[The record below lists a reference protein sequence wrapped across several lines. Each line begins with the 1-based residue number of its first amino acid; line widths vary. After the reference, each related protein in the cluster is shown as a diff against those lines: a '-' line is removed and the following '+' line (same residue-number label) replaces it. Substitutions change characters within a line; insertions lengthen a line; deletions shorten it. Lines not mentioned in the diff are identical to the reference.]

1 MHRYS
6 AASCGGGV
14 GNSTVGGAGAR
25 DTSRSDLSYS
35 SSNIPLSSRR
45 PVQLQPYKQK
55 CEKEYLNSRL
65 GPPEFYPPSSTCPE
79 ETLTREAVQTGYKE
93 AVDGIEEREEI
104 SFSLVGAPIWSKS
117 LINQYKESIR
127 KRLRAINDARV
138 QKRKAGQVYGVP
150 LSGALLTKSG
160 LFPELRTCGE
170 DFKRKWIEGLS
181 QPQKR
186 LRSLADHVPHGYRKK
201 ALFEAL
207 IKHRVP
213 LLRATWFIKITY
225 LNQVR
230 PSEKG
235 LGKRVELWTKDFIDY
250 LDSLLDESCQIVSV
264 SATYSRDQSAQLNL
278 ASAQHQGCDPS
289 RTKNE
294 AEEPTLHI
302 KWCYMV
308 QILHWHLAEGL
319 LHRPKVIEWV
329 LRHSQEKESLEVLE
343 LLLPIVFELIDSIE
357 LSQTY
362 LRMFV
367 DIAVHWL
374 RRLCPSGMLPDS
386 KDSPRE
392 ACNAM
397 FLTELLRY
405 LIIAVPDTFVALDCF
420 PLPPVVCPPEAKIN
434 SSFMPTVTLEKA
446 PFDGS
451 IPEKIDKNRDA
462 KKPITER
469 ELSIVDLVSSIQ
481 KRATNLS
488 KSVYP
493 EILHNNEGKAIHTL
507 DKALISGDVRSAY
520 HCIFEESFTAKSVP
534 DDWISGISPC
544 IRSSLNFINAL
555 QASEVY
561 AVFFLFEWATCDF
574 RYCRGPPYV
583 DRKTTGKRDFSRI
596 YMAVSVINMKLEALQ
611 KSIFNSGAGTSDAS
625 VLGVPNMSV
634 DDGILTRKRRGKVDM
649 LKNISEILQ
658 NKFCSQSSF
667 PSLFMTYGCLHDAV
681 VAWLDQHEFQKGE
694 AFKLLQF
701 LLLELIRLGVFQ
713 PHAYVRQLII
723 SGIMDKIETS
733 ADVERASWHRRILEH
748 LPASSVFHAF
758 EDITNES
765 DPMLSNVIGVY
776 SNERHFALHGFLD
789 KIGHLTKQGENLV
802 NSRQNIL
809 AHSIASTLVGDSSNT
824 FEKKRKLESANGAD
838 LRGDMIEKGK
848 LQQID
853 RLKLAISVI
862 LRFPDSIMVLSGKSS
877 SMKSSAVQGK
887 LKRPLGPHS
896 GRIGKGEGTPGCDE
910 CGRSKRAKIS
920 EEKGLLMKTLAFNST
935 DDDETWWVRKEPKIS
950 DAIKVEQPMK
960 PTKQVSRGRQKTVRK
975 TQSLAQ
981 LASARIEGS
990 QGASSS
996 HVCDSK
1002 VNCPHH
1008 KPSLEREIS
1017 SRIKDGNKLH
1027 HVGDLKAIGRAMK
1040 RLRTTEKWSV
1050 AGWLNSVVKQLVEG
1064 REKVP
1069 VKPSQSSGQLRP
1081 SGSASTPSDE
1091 RSAVRWQLTEDDIA
1105 VILYILDISMDLR
1118 TIVKFLLWV
1127 LLKIPISVTNV
1138 SAHGGRNIP
1147 VSTGSREGDACDA
1160 GESFVLSCLQRYENV
1175 LAAADLLPEAIN
1187 VGMRRAALVMTAIQG
1202 GRFACPSLVYVRTL
1216 LKKYGGLP
1224 TVMAWEKKF
1233 KASADQ
1239 RQVAEL
1245 EAALRASENESAFG
1259 WVGASSGATSEDC
1272 DDHLRQKL
1280 SARIPRI
1287 SPSVKETVQRRIN
1300 DAIQHVFIKERELL
1314 ASTKNSL
1321 TEKRDDGYQVA
1332 LQTLVGLV
1340 EYFRQTG
1347 GGSPQGDASVVVAVV
1362 AAVVSNVGQ
1371 ATVNML
1377 DSAASSAYSGSSS
1390 ILHSFSMK
1398 CARRAIQI
1406 HIHCLKL
1413 LKEAVGEHQNRF
1425 FEMTLATE
1433 ALCSIASAFA
1443 PGKAPRSQFQLSPET
1458 PDTSSTVT
1466 NEMLS
1471 NSTKGLLGRATRAAA
1486 AVAALV
1492 AGSIVHG
1499 ITNLERMVAVLRIKE
1514 GLEVPQLL
1522 RNGRSSSNGISR
1534 ATGPGSSSKVDYYS
1548 TEVYLYWFRVLI
1560 SNCKVVSDGLVAE
1573 LLGEPNVLALA
1584 RMQHMMPL
1592 SSVLPPIYS
1601 LFGMIVWRPHLSY
1614 MNAISREDGQLQSS
1628 LTTAVDEA
1636 IRHEPIRDVCL
1647 RDTHAF
1653 YHHLVSDSSDS
1664 DVAAAIERQGLD
1676 LHSKLRMLA
1685 PLRGRLFLHALLDHQ
1700 IPLSVL
1706 LQDEGNWVPGHGD
1719 PKGPA
1724 ADEPSLVDQLLHVLD
1739 SLQPVSFHWQWV
1751 ELRLLLN
1758 EQVLIEK
1765 IRDQNISAVES
1776 IRAFSSGVSNNPL
1789 SESEKTFTEIVIT
1802 RLLVRP
1808 DAAALYSEVM
1818 HLLGKALEEYLILH
1832 VRWVLDAN
1840 DVLLGRKSL
1849 KELLEIMA
1857 KRSHFSTKT
1866 RPVHA
1871 CRWSLTQRQ
1880 VGTAEDKKKTEA
1892 ASPEEGEVAEE
1903 ALDSYQSQYFSIEKG
1918 IADLVLPCLA
1928 RSSTETCTLFATDLV
1943 KQMGLLEQHINTPT
1957 RNVGKSPSG
1966 AAAGAEGSGIKSH
1979 GSRKGLRGGSPSLG
1993 RRLTGVTE
2001 TSPSSVAAL
2010 HVSMWLRLQF
2020 LLPLLPHI
2028 YADRDAPVRNMRQAL
2043 APVLLRL
2050 LGSRVVQEAL
2060 DPFNIHMQ
2068 KYLSIKKEF
2077 ESYAEIAAAS
2087 AAGISG
2093 ESLFDRFLSI
2103 LHALL
2108 SSTWSSWLRPKGN
2121 TKPVREVLMF
2131 DRDITERM
2139 QADLDHMQLSS
2150 AVRVRLQAAMPSL
2163 PSFPCPTICSVPPH
2177 LSASTI
2183 PVLQTSALNN
2193 SSFPS
2198 GILVPPQKVSVRM
2211 ANAIG
2216 KCKSTLYQDPE
2227 VEIDPWTLLED
2238 GTGSGV
2244 SGSNSGGCVS
2254 GDQVNLKACNWLKG
2268 AVRVRRTD
2276 LTYVGAVDDDT

>member
-14 GNSTVGGAGAR
+14 GNSTLGGASAR
-25 DTSRSDLSYS
+25 DTTRSDLSYS
-35 SSNIPLSSRR
+35 SSNISLSSRR
-45 PVQLQPYKQK
+45 PVQLTPYKPK
-55 CEKEYLNSRL
+55 CDKEVLNSRL

-93 AVDGIEEREEI
+93 SVDGIEDNREI
-104 SFSLVGAPIWSKS
+104 TLSLLGSTIWSKP

-150 LSGALLTKSG
+150 LSGPLLTKSG
-160 LFPELRTCGE
+160 LFPDLRTCGE

-181 QPQKR
+181 QPHKR

-207 IKHRVP
+207 IKHKVP

-230 PSEKG
+230 PSEKP

-250 LDSLLDESCQIVSV
+250 LDSLLDESCQNVAVSG
-264 SATYSRDQSAQLNL
+264 TYSRDQSPQLL
-278 ASAQHQGCDPS
+278 VASGQHQGCDPS
-289 RTKNE
+289 RATND

-308 QILHWHLAEGL
+308 QILHWHLVEGL
-319 LHRPKVIEWV
+319 LHRPRVIEWV

-386 KDSPRE
+386 KDHPRE
-392 ACNAM
+392 AYNAI

-405 LIIAVPDTFVALDCF
+405 LIIATPDTFVALDCF
-420 PLPPVVCPPEAKIN
+420 PLPPVVCPPEAKRNI
-434 SSFMPTVTLEKA
+434 SFIPTMAVEKA
-446 PFDGS
+446 SFDGTV
-451 IPEKIDKNRDA
+451 PEKMDKNRDT
-462 KKPITER
+462 KKLITER

-481 KRATNLS
+481 KRAANLS
-488 KSVYP
+488 KSVNP
-493 EILHNNEGKAIHTL
+493 EILHNNEAKAVHTL

-520 HCIFEESFTAKSVP
+520 HCMFEESFSAKTVP
-534 DDWISGISPC
+534 DEWLSRISPC
-544 IRSSLNFINAL
+544 IRSSLNFIEAL

-561 AVFFLFEWATCDF
+561 AIFFLFEWATCAF
-574 RYCRGPPYV
+574 RHFRGPPYV
-583 DRKTTGKRDFSRI
+583 DRKTTGKKDFSRI

-611 KSIFNSGAGTSDAS
+611 KSVSNSGVGSSDAS

-634 DDGILTRKRRGKVDM
+634 DDGFLSRKRRGKVDM
-649 LKNISEILQ
+649 LKIISENLQ
-658 NKFCSQSSF
+658 NKFYSQSTA
-667 PSLFMTYGCLHDAV
+667 PSYLFLTYRCLHDAV
-681 VAWLDQHEFQKGE
+681 VAWLDQHAFQKGE
-694 AFKLLQF
+694 AFKLIQF
-701 LLLELIRLGVFQ
+701 LLLELIQLGVFQ

-748 LPASSVFHAF
+748 LPASSIFHAF

-765 DPMLSNVIGVY
+765 DPMLSNVIRVY

-789 KIGHLTKQGENLV
+789 KIGHHTKEGENLV
-802 NSRQNIL
+802 SSRQNIL
-809 AHSIASTLVGDSSNT
+809 ANSIASTLVADSSNT
-824 FEKKRKLESANGAD
+824 FEKKRKLESVNGAD
-838 LRGDMIEKGK
+838 LRGDMSEKGK

-853 RLKLAISVI
+853 RLKHAISVI
-862 LRFPDSIMVLSGKSS
+862 LHFPDSFMVLSGKSS
-877 SMKSSAVQGK
+877 STKSSLVQGK
-887 LKRPLGPHS
+887 LKRPLGPQS
-896 GRIGKGEGTPGCDE
+896 SRIGKGEGTPGCDE
-910 CGRSKRAKIS
+910 CGRSKRPKIS
-920 EEKGLLMKTLAFNST
+920 EEKGLLMKALAFNST
-935 DDDETWWVRKEPKIS
+935 DDDETWWIKKEPKIS
-950 DAIKVEQPMK
+950 DAIKIEQPMK

-1008 KPSLEREIS
+1008 KPSLERENS
-1017 SRIKDGNKLH
+1017 SRIKDGNKLQH
-1027 HVGDLKAIGRAMK
+1027 AGDLHAIGRAMK
-1040 RLRTTEKWSV
+1040 RLRPTEKWSV
-1050 AGWLNSVVKQLVEG
+1050 AGWLNAVVKQLVEG
-1064 REKVP
+1064 REKVAA
-1069 VKPSQSSGQLRP
+1069 KPSQSSGQVRP
-1081 SGSASTPSDE
+1081 SGTASTPSDE
-1091 RSAVRWQLTEDDIA
+1091 RSAVRWQLTEDEIA

-1118 TIVKFLLWV
+1118 SVVKFLLWV
-1127 LLKIPISVTNV
+1127 LLKVPISVTNV
-1138 SAHGGRNIP
+1138 SAHGGRSIP
-1147 VSTGSREGDACDA
+1147 VITWSREGDACDA
-1160 GESFVLSCLQRYENV
+1160 GECSILSCLQRYENV
-1175 LAAADLLPEAIN
+1175 LAAADLLPEAIS
-1187 VGMRRAALVMTAIQG
+1187 VGMRRVAVVMAATPA
-1202 GRFACPSLVYVRTL
+1202 GRSACPTLFYVRNL
-1216 LKKYGGLP
+1216 LKKYGMLP

-1239 RQVAEL
+1239 RLVAEL
-1245 EAALRASENESAFG
+1245 EAVKTSENESAFG
-1259 WVGASSGATSEDC
+1259 LVGGSSAANSEDC

-1280 SARIPRI
+1280 TGRLSRINPT
-1287 SPSVKETVQRRIN
+1287 VKEAVQRRIN
-1300 DAIQHVFIKERELL
+1300 EAIQHVFIKERELL
-1314 ASTKNSL
+1314 ATTKNSL
-1321 TEKRDDGYQVA
+1321 TEKRDDGYQMA
-1332 LQTLVGLV
+1332 LHSLVGLV
-1340 EYFRQTG
+1340 DYFRQNGAGT
-1347 GGSPQGDASVVVAVV
+1347 PQGDPPVVVAVV

-1377 DSAASSAYSGSSS
+1377 DSVASSAYPGSSS
-1390 ILHSFSMK
+1390 ILHSFSIK
-1398 CARRAIQI
+1398 CARRVIQI
-1406 HIHCLKL
+1406 HIHCLRL
-1413 LKEAVGEHQNRF
+1413 LKETVGEHQNRIL
-1425 FEMTLATE
+1425 EMTLATE
-1433 ALCSIASAFA
+1433 ASCSLATAFA

-1458 PDTSSTVT
+1458 PDTSSTMT
-1466 NEMLS
+1466 NEMLG

-1522 RNGRSSSNGISR
+1522 RNGRSSSNGVSR
-1534 ATGPGSSSKVDYYS
+1534 AAGPGNSSKVDYYS

-1584 RMQHMMPL
+1584 RMQQLMPL
-1592 SSVLPPIYS
+1592 SSILPPIYS
-1601 LFGMIVWRPHLSY
+1601 LFGMVVWRPHLSY
-1614 MNAISREDGQLQSS
+1614 MNMVSRDDSQLQSS

-1653 YHHLVSDSSDS
+1653 YHHLASDSSDS
-1664 DVAAAIERQGLD
+1664 DVAAAIRQGLD
-1676 LHSKLRMLA
+1676 VHSKLRVLP

-1700 IPLSVL
+1700 MPLSVL
-1706 LQDEGNWVPGHGD
+1706 LQDEGNWIPGHGD
-1719 PKGPA
+1719 PKGSA
-1724 ADEPSLVDQLLHVLD
+1724 ADETSIVDQLVHVLD
-1739 SLQPVSFHWQWV
+1739 SLQPVTFHWQWV

-1765 IRDQNISAVES
+1765 IGSQNISAVEAM
-1776 IRAFSSGVSNNPL
+1776 RAFSSGVSSNPL
-1789 SESEKTFTEIVIT
+1789 SESEKTFTEIVLT

-1808 DAAALYSEVM
+1808 DAAALYSEAV
-1818 HLLGKALEEYLILH
+1818 HLLGKSLEEYLILH

-1840 DVLLGRKSL
+1840 DVLLGKKSL
-1849 KELLEIMA
+1849 RQLLESMA
-1857 KRSHFSTKT
+1857 NRSSLSIKI
-1866 RPVHA
+1866 RQLHA
-1871 CRWSLTQRQ
+1871 WSWPSPQYY

-1928 RSSTETCTLFATDLV
+1928 RSSTETCTAFASDLV
-1943 KQMGLLEQHINTPT
+1943 KQMILLEQHINTPT
-1957 RNVGKSPSG
+1957 RNVGKSASG

-1979 GSRKGLRGGSPSLG
+1979 GSRKGLRGGSPGLG

-2001 TSPSSVAAL
+2001 ISPSSVAAL

-2020 LLPLLPHI
+2020 LLPLLPNI
-2028 YADRDAPVRNMRQAL
+2028 YLDRDMPSRNMRQTL

-2060 DPFNIHMQ
+2060 DPFNIHLQ
-2068 KYLSIKKEF
+2068 KYLFPKKEF

-2108 SSTWSSWLRPKGN
+2108 SSTWSSWLKPKGT
-2121 TKPVREVLMF
+2121 TKPLREVPVF
-2131 DRDITERM
+2131 DLDLIERM
-2139 QADLDHMQLSS
+2139 QAELDHMQLSS
-2150 AVRVRLQAAMPSL
+2150 AVRVRLQAAMPLL
-2163 PSFPCPTICSVPPH
+2163 PPSPSPTICSVPPH

-2183 PVLQTSALNN
+2183 TGTQTSAVNT
-2193 SSFPS
+2193 SSFAS
-2198 GILVPPQKVSVRM
+2198 GILVPSQKVSVRM
-2211 ANAIG
+2211 ASAIG
-2216 KCKSTLYQDPE
+2216 KCKSTLYQDSE

-2238 GTGSGV
+2238 GTGSGIA
-2244 SGSNSGGCVS
+2244 GSNSGGCVS
-2254 GDQVNLKACNWLKG
+2254 GDQANLKACNWLKG

>member
-14 GNSTVGGAGAR
+14 GNSTLGGASAR

-45 PVQLQPYKQK
+45 PVQLQPYKPK
-55 CEKEYLNSRL
+55 CDKEYLNSRL
-65 GPPEFYPPSSTCPE
+65 GPPEFYPPSSICPE
-79 ETLTREAVQTGYKE
+79 ETLTREAVQSGYKE
-93 AVDGIEEREEI
+93 AVDGIEEIKEI
-104 SFSLVGAPIWSKS
+104 TLSLVGSPFWSKH

-160 LFPELRTCGE
+160 LFPDLRTCGE

-181 QPQKR
+181 QPHKR

-207 IKHRVP
+207 IKHKVP

-230 PSEKG
+230 PSEKA

-250 LDSLLDESCQIVSV
+250 LDSLLDESCQNVAVSG
-264 SATYSRDQSAQLNL
+264 TYSRDQSPQLLL
-278 ASAQHQGCDPS
+278 ASGQHQGSDPS
-289 RTKNE
+289 RTTND

-362 LRMFV
+362 SRMFV

-386 KDSPRE
+386 KDRPRE
-392 ACNAM
+392 AYSAM
-397 FLTELLRY
+397 FLTELLQY
-405 LIIAVPDTFVALDCF
+405 LIIAIPDTFVALDCF
-420 PLPPVVCPPEAKIN
+420 PLPPVVCPPEAKRN
-434 SSFMPTVTLEKA
+434 SSFMPTITVEKA

-451 IPEKIDKNRDA
+451 IPEKMDKNRDT
-462 KKPITER
+462 KKVITER
-469 ELSIVDLVSSIQ
+469 QLPIVDLVSSIQ
-481 KRATNLS
+481 KRANNLS

-493 EILHNNEGKAIHTL
+493 EIIHNNEGKAVHTL

-520 HCIFEESFTAKSVP
+520 HCIFEESFSAKSVP
-534 DDWISGISPC
+534 DEWLSGISPC
-544 IRSSLNFINAL
+544 IRSSLNFIEAL

-574 RYCRGPPYV
+574 RHFRGPPYV

-596 YMAVSVINMKLEALQ
+596 YMVVSVINMKLEALQ
-611 KSIFNSGAGTSDAS
+611 KSVSNSGVGTSDAS
-625 VLGVPNMSV
+625 VLGVPNMPV
-634 DDGILTRKRRGKVDM
+634 DDGFSSRKRRGKVDI
-649 LKNISEILQ
+649 LKNISENLQ
-658 NKFCSQSSF
+658 SKFYSQSIAPS
-667 PSLFMTYGCLHDAV
+667 SLFSTYRCLHDAV

-713 PHAYVRQLII
+713 PFAYVRQLII

-765 DPMLSNVIGVY
+765 DPILSNVIRVY

-789 KIGHLTKQGENLV
+789 KIGHLTKEGENLV
-802 NSRQNIL
+802 ISRKNIL
-809 AHSIASTLVGDSSNT
+809 ANSVASTLVGDSSNT
-824 FEKKRKLESANGAD
+824 FEKKRKLESVNGAD
-838 LRGDMIEKGK
+838 LRGDMSEKGK

-853 RLKLAISVI
+853 RLKHAISV
-862 LRFPDSIMVLSGKSS
+862 LLHFPDSIMVLSGKSS
-877 SMKSSAVQGK
+877 SVKSSLVQGK
-887 LKRPLGPHS
+887 LKRPLGLHS
-896 GRIGKGEGTPGCDE
+896 SRIGKGEGTPGCDE
-910 CGRSKRAKIS
+910 CGRSKRQKIS
-920 EEKGLLMKTLAFNST
+920 EEKGLLIKALAFNST

-1008 KPSLEREIS
+1008 KPSLDRENS

-1027 HVGDLKAIGRAMK
+1027 HAGDLHAIGRAMK
-1040 RLRTTEKWSV
+1040 RLRPTEKWSV
-1050 AGWLNSVVKQLVEG
+1050 AGWLNAVVKQLVEG

-1069 VKPSQSSGQLRP
+1069 VKPSQSSGQVRP

-1118 TIVKFLLWV
+1118 SVVKFLLWV

-1138 SAHGGRNIP
+1138 PAHGGRSIP
-1147 VSTGSREGDACDA
+1147 VITWSREGDACDA
-1160 GESFVLSCLQRYENV
+1160 GECFILSCLQRYENV
-1175 LAAADLLPEAIN
+1175 LAAADLLPEAIS
-1187 VGMRRAALVMTAIQG
+1187 VGVRRAAVVLTAIPG
-1202 GRFACPSLVYVRTL
+1202 GRSVCPSLFYVRNL
-1216 LKKYGGLP
+1216 LKKYGVLP

-1239 RQVAEL
+1239 RLVAEL
-1245 EAALRASENESAFG
+1245 EALKTSENESAFG
-1259 WVGASSGATSEDC
+1259 LVGGSSAANSEDC

-1280 SARIPRI
+1280 TGRLSRI

-1300 DAIQHVFIKERELL
+1300 DAIQHVFIKERDLL
-1314 ASTKNSL
+1314 APTKNSL

-1332 LQTLVGLV
+1332 LHNLVGLV

-1347 GGSPQGDASVVVAVV
+1347 GGTPQGDASVVVAVV

-1377 DSAASSAYSGSSS
+1377 DSAASSAYPGSSS
-1390 ILHSFSMK
+1390 IK
-1398 CARRAIQI
+1398 CARRVIQI
-1406 HIHCLKL
+1406 HIHCLRL
-1413 LKEAVGEHQNRF
+1413 LKEAVGEHQNRIL
-1425 FEMTLATE
+1425 EMTLATE
-1433 ALCSIASAFA
+1433 ASCSIATAFA

-1458 PDTSSTVT
+1458 PDTSSTMT

-1534 ATGPGSSSKVDYYS
+1534 AAGQGNSSKVDYYS

-1614 MNAISREDGQLQSS
+1614 MNAVSREDGQLQSS

-1676 LHSKLRMLA
+1676 VHSKLRVLA

-1700 IPLSVL
+1700 MPLSVL
-1706 LQDEGNWVPGHGD
+1706 LQDEGSWIPSHGD
-1719 PKGPA
+1719 LKRPA
-1724 ADEPSLVDQLLHVLD
+1724 ADEPLLVDQLVHVLD
-1739 SLQPVSFHWQWV
+1739 TLQPVSFHWQWV

-1765 IRDQNISAVES
+1765 ILGQNISAVEAM
-1776 IRAFSSGVSNNPL
+1776 RAFSSGVSNNPL
-1789 SESEKTFTEIVIT
+1789 SESEKTFTEIVLT

-1808 DAAALYSEVM
+1808 DAAALYSEVV
-1818 HLLGKALEEYLILH
+1818 HHLGKPLEEYLILH
-1832 VRWVLDAN
+1832 VRWVLDASE
-1840 DVLLGRKSL
+1840 VLLGRKSL
-1849 KELLEIMA
+1849 KQLLESMA
-1857 KRSHFSTKT
+1857 NRSGFSTKT
-1866 RPVHA
+1866 RQVHA
-1871 CRWSLTQRQ
+1871 CSWSSPQCY
-1880 VGTAEDKKKTEA
+1880 VGTAEEKKKTEA

-1928 RSSTETCTLFATDLV
+1928 RSSTETCTAFATDLL
-1943 KQMGLLEQHINTPT
+1943 KQMSILEQHINTPT

-1966 AAAGAEGSGIKSH
+1966 AAAGAEGGGIKSH
-1979 GSRKGLRGGSPSLG
+1979 GSRKAFRGGSPSLG
-1993 RRLTGVTE
+1993 RRPTGVTE

-2020 LLPLLPHI
+2020 LLPLLPQI
-2028 YADRDAPVRNMRQAL
+2028 YADRDTPVRNMRQAL
-2043 APVLLRL
+2043 APLLLRL
-2050 LGSRVVQEAL
+2050 LGSRVVQEPL
-2060 DPFNIHMQ
+2060 DPCNIHMQ
-2068 KYLSIKKEF
+2068 KYLFPKKEF
-2077 ESYAEIAAAS
+2077 ESYAEIAAVS

-2108 SSTWSSWLRPKGN
+2108 SSTWSSWLKPKGN
-2121 TKPVREVLMF
+2121 TKPVREVPVF
-2131 DRDITERM
+2131 DPEITERM
-2139 QADLDHMQLSS
+2139 QAELDHMQLSS
-2150 AVRVRLQAAMPSL
+2150 AARVRLQAAMPLL
-2163 PSFPCPTICSVPPH
+2163 PPFPSPTICSVPPH

-2183 PVLQTSALNN
+2183 TGAHTTTLNS

-2198 GILVPPQKVSVRM
+2198 GILVPSQKVSVRM
-2211 ANAIG
+2211 ASAIG

-2238 GTGSGV
+2238 GTGAGV

-2254 GDQVNLKACNWLKG
+2254 GDQANLKACNWLKG